1 MIYDDIIYRQ
11 ILIGDNIQNNGNHIR
26 WYSLSYT
33 REHNTVTIACT
44 ANDTLVKLSV
54 LKLYHV
60 IKDPWNN
67 SINEQSKPISIK
79 TQTYTENKIEL

>member
-33 REHNTVTIACT
+33 REHNTVTIACISILNKYKYT
-44 ANDTLVKLSV
+44 
-54 LKLYHV
+54 YF
-60 IKDPWNN
+60 NN
-67 SINEQSKPISIK
+67 S
-79 TQTYTENKIEL
+79 L